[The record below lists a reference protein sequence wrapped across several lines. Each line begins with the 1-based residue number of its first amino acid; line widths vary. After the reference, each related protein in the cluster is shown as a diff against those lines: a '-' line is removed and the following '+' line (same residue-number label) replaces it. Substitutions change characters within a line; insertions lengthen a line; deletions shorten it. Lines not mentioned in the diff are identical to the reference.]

1 MNPDRAKRA
10 VHVAVAEVGMSHEA
24 AIRVIMEAV
33 RICIDA
39 GMTRRATAAHLG
51 VPARRITK
59 TGHYI
64 RNWAEVRSLFRG
76 AMTNFDYAEHSDT
89 MDEICARA
97 WDAAE

>member
-1 MNPDRAKRA
+1 MDPDTAKRA
-10 VHVAVAEVGMSHEA
+10 VHAAVSEVGISHEA

-39 GMTRRATAAHLG
+39 GMTRRAAAGHLG

-59 TGHYI
+59 TGHYV

-76 AMTNFDYAEHSDT
+76 AMTNFDYAEHTDT
-89 MDEICARA
+89 IDKICARA
-97 WDAAE
+97 WDTAK